1 MFSIG
6 GVVSGFGTAAPQSG
20 QYEKFRA
27 TSVLQQGH
35 CFPPFIRIIAVFKR
49 SISAYA
55 FDTSVYF
62 SSSSAF
68 GKDARFS
75 NIKAKFIN
83 NTFLC
88 ADLIVQV

>member
-75 NIKAKFIN
+75 Y
-83 NTFLC
+83 TFFQYQGK
-88 ADLIVQV
+88 VH

>member
-1 MFSIG
+1 MTLSGGMTMFSIG

-68 GKDARFS
+68 GKDASEAAAARRLD
-75 NIKAKFIN
+75 
-83 NTFLC
+83 T
-88 ADLIVQV
+88 VTY